1 VAIVDVSV
9 PEAPV
14 LIGSLAAPQAM
25 NGAEVVDNVAYVTDP
40 SGVVAL
46 DASDP
51 TSPTT
56 LGMVNVPGARRLVH
70 HRGQLYVAAGSAG
83 VAVVE
88 PQCPDQAK

>member
-1 VAIVDVSV
+1 
-9 PEAPV
+9 
-14 LIGSLAAPQAM
+14 
-25 NGAEVVDNVAYVTDP
+25 
-40 SGVVAL
+40 VVAL